1 MFELLQQSKD
11 HRDIMNQL
19 LQIIE
24 IDINNPESFAT
35 FVGNFKK
42 IQKFII
48 VFYDHE
54 LKDTKVI

>member
-1 MFELLQQSKD
+1 
-11 HRDIMNQL
+11 MNQL